1 MKKIK
6 IVGVGSGGNNA
17 VNHMLESNIKGV
29 DFIAIDGRTYWLEK
43 SRADNRILLNPDFIV
58 LGQISP
64 ERRAKDARE
73 RHEEIAKAINGAD
86 IVFII
91 AGMGGE
97 VGTGASPVIA
107 QIAKNLG
114 ILTVSIVTMP
124 FFVER
129 KRRAMRAK
137 EGIDELKN
145 FTDALFAINLDV
157 FLSEQPK
164 IEIWD
169 MQNDSATPIVVTISE
184 KPNPSIADAF
194 KRADNA
200 MCFCVQC
207 LISRYTNLDEKPI

>member
-17 VNHMLESNIKGV
+17 VNYMLESNIKGV
-29 DFIAIDGRTYWLEK
+29 DFIAVDGDRHSLKK
-43 SRADNRILLNPDFIV
+43 SRTDNKISIDPGFRG
-58 LGQISP
+58 LGQVLA
-64 ERRAKDARE
+64 EEFAQEARK
-73 RHEEIAKAINGAD
+73 RDEEIVKAIDGAD

-107 QIAKNLG
+107 EIAKELG
-114 ILTVSIVTMP
+114 ALTVSVVTMP
-124 FFVER
+124 SFVESEL
-129 KRRAMRAK
+129 RARRAK
-137 EGIDELKN
+137 EGVDKLKN
-145 FTDALFAINLDV
+145 FSDELFVLYLNDI
-157 FLSEQPK
+157 LSERSK

-169 MQNDSATPIVVTISE
+169 MQNYSATPIVVPVSKETNS
-184 KPNPSIADAF
+184 SVMDAF